1 MKRLAVFKRPMVA
14 GGFLFIALLLGGSI
28 LYSALVEPPQP
39 EKMLYDRNGDIVA
52 LAPFPPS
59 AHYPLGSDI
68 DGNNFMLKL
77 LEGAKFTIGLSI
89 LVALG
94 RMVLSFIGGYLLFL
108 LPASFRKFLAGL
120 ADTFH
125 YAPVTIFTYV
135 LIAPVVMTFSWS
147 YSTPTKIF
155 FPMFVLVLISVPVL
169 SLYIQKELDLIAQ
182 KEFIDSAKI
191 MGGSHFH
198 IFRAHMAPFL
208 NPKLLIIFIQQV
220 GQVLIVFA
228 HLGLLNVFIG
238 GTDLR
243 ILEYDIDTGEAT
255 TAAFTISNEWA
266 GLIAQNF
273 QYVYSFPW
281 MIFAPVTAFALT
293 ILAVNAIVYG
303 LKTDHTYKR
312 KRKKEKA
319 SKASYTVNSE
329 SFELR
334 N

>member
-1 MKRLAVFKRPMVA
+1 MMKKLLRKPMVIA
-14 GGFLFIALLLGGSI
+14 GALFILLLLVGSF

-39 EKMLYDRNGDIVA
+39 EKMLYDGNGDVVA

-59 AHYPLGSDI
+59 ATFPLGSDI

-89 LVALG
+89 IVALG

-147 YSTPTKIF
+147 YSTPTKII
-155 FPMFVLVLISVPVL
+155 FPMLVLMLISVPVL
-169 SLYIQKELDLIAQ
+169 SLYVQKELDLIAQ
-182 KEFIDSAKI
+182 KEFIDSAKV

-198 IFRAHMAPFL
+198 IFKAHMAPFL

-228 HLGLLNVFIG
+228 HLGLLRVFIG
-238 GTDLR
+238 GTDVR
-243 ILEYDIDTGEAT
+243 VLEYDITTGEAT
-255 TAAFTISNEWA
+255 TAAFTMSNEWA

-273 QYVYSFPW
+273 QYVNSFPW
-281 MIFAPVTAFALT
+281 MILAPVTAFALT
-293 ILAVNAIVYG
+293 ILAINGIVYG
-303 LKTDHTYKR
+303 LKSGPTYKR
-312 KRKKEKA
+312 KRKKTKA
-319 SKASYTVNSE
+319 PNVSYTVNAE